1 MYQEH
6 FGLREPP
13 FRITPRA
20 EIFFAGGKRGDTLEA
35 LLYAVTHDEGMVKVS
50 GETGSGKTMLCQAL
64 IHWLPDGFTPVH
76 LPSPPLSR
84 EELLHGIA
92 DELGLPIAGNRVG
105 RLVRALQERLGE
117 LQAED
122 RHVVLLLDEAHTIP
136 DEALEQLRQLS
147 NLEANRRKLLRIVI
161 FGQPELDLR
170 LMQTDMRQFRER
182 ITHNFALEPLSEE
195 DVAAN
200 LAFRMRAAGH
210 QGASPFSATASQLIA
225 RHSAGLIRRVDVLAD
240 KALHAAYAAGSQQ
253 IEQNNA
259 KTAVRE
265 ANFPPIQGAGYP
277 VPKWVGLTATGLAL
291 TGIVAGMAT
300 MYFANSS
307 QHALSPMAQSP
318 TETVAAAFAAAA
330 STTPTAPE
338 DDEATTPPEPEK
350 AGEKTPEKPEVPEAP
365 GMPLAAAPASI
376 VPAPADA
383 SPTAGQSE
391 APTGTPTATQPDA
404 QPARFGPLTSTLL
417 ASSAGWLREAPGT
430 RHFIQLTQVNAAQS
444 EAIENF
450 LTTHTKRLDPAHP
463 VRVYLSALSGRERLG
478 VIYGDFA
485 TANEAAEALNRLPAD
500 LRALGPY
507 VRTVSK
513 LR

>member
-35 LLYAVTHDEGMVKVS
+35 LIYAVTHDEGMVKVS

-76 LPSPPLSR
+76 LSSPPLSR

-92 DELGLPIAGNRVG
+92 DELGLPVAGNRVG
-105 RLVRALQERLGE
+105 RLIRALQERLGE

-122 RHVVLLLDEAHTIP
+122 QHVVLLLDEAHTIP

-161 FGQPELDLR
+161 FGQPELDRR

-182 ITHNFALEPLSEE
+182 ITHNFALEPLSSE
-195 DVAAN
+195 DVAAY

-210 QGASPFSATASQLIA
+210 QGASPFSATAAQLIA
-225 RHSAGLIRRVDVLAD
+225 RHSAGLIRRIDVLAD
-240 KALHAAYAAGSQQ
+240 KALHAAYTAGNHQ
-253 IEQNNA
+253 IEQHHA

-277 VPKWVGLTATGLAL
+277 APRWLGLTAIGLAL
-291 TGIVAGMAT
+291 SGIVAGMAT
-300 MYFANSS
+300 MYFANSPRPA
-307 QHALSPMAQSP
+307 QHAIAPMVQSS
-318 TETVAAAFAAAA
+318 EESIASALAAARSATPAAPA
-330 STTPTAPE
+330 E
-338 DDEATTPPEPEK
+338 DDAATPPET
-350 AGEKTPEKPEVPEAP
+350 ADGATPETPEVAEIAP
-365 GMPLAAAPASI
+365 ATAPASTA
-376 VPAPADA
+376 APDTAQPGTRTGAQAD
-383 SPTAGQSE
+383 
-391 APTGTPTATQPDA
+391 DA
-404 QPARFGPLTSTLL
+404 QTARFGPLTSGLL
-417 ASSAGWLREAPGT
+417 ADSADWLREAPGT
-430 RHFIQLTQVNAAQS
+430 RHFIQLTQVSAAQS
-444 EAIENF
+444 EAVESF
-450 LTTHTKRLDPAHP
+450 LATHMKRLDPAHP
-463 VRVYLSALSGRERLG
+463 VRAYLSALSGRERLG
-478 VIYGDFA
+478 IIYGDFA
-485 TANEAAEALNRLPAD
+485 TANEAGEALNQLPAD